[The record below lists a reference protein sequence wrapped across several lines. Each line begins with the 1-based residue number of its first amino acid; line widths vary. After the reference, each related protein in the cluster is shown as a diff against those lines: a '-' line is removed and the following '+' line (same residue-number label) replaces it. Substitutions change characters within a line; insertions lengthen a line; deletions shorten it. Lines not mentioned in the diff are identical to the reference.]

1 MPVYTA
7 YGLGIDSYLTLP
19 ELVAG
24 ANKIDLTIKC
34 DCGASAARSAQ
45 SRGKSPSANSAD
57 QNSFGVRGRTA
68 LTELRH
74 RCDRDKDAENSEFYY
89 WRNEE
94 EVGLY
99 WQKLGT
105 FLIRSGKEIIIA
117 PVPGVNE
124 KDLHPALLGACMA
137 VALQQKGY
145 LILHASAVRV
155 NGKAIAFIG
164 NKGWGK
170 STIASAFIALGYQF
184 ITDDVL
190 AISLN
195 GNTPVVYPSFPQLK
209 LCPDAIVAMG
219 EDPETLPRVMSQ
231 TSKRQYKLS
240 QDFDSDPV
248 ALQSIYLLGKAAEL
262 KTTEIAAGDS
272 ILPLLAHSYGARF
285 GKKLLH
291 LGEAEHFLQCSKLA
305 NQVGIYALQR
315 PSDISLLEDTVN
327 LIQSKQ

>member
-34 DCGASAARSAQ
+34 DRS
-45 SRGKSPSANSAD
+45 
-57 QNSFGVRGRTA
+57 
-68 LTELRH
+68 
-74 RCDRDKDAENSEFYY
+74 DRDKDVENSEFSY

-94 EVGLY
+94 EIGLY

-105 FLIRSGKEIIIA
+105 FLIRSGKEIIID

-137 VALQQKGY
+137 VALHQKGY

-170 STIASAFIALGYQF
+170 STIASAFIARGHQF

-195 GNTPVVYPSFPQLK
+195 DNTAMVYPSFPQLK

-219 EDPETLPRVMSQ
+219 EDPETLPRVMPQ
-231 TSKRQYKLS
+231 ISKRQYKLS
-240 QDFDSDPV
+240 QDFDSNPV
-248 ALQSIYLLGKAAEL
+248 PLQSIYLLGKAAEL
-262 KTTEIAAGDS
+262 KITKIAAGDS

-285 GKKLLH
+285 GKELLH

-305 NQVGIYALQR
+305 NKIDICALKR
-315 PSDISLLEDTVN
+315 PSNISLLEDTVE
-327 LIQSKQ
+327 LIRSKQ